1 MATTLEAAT
10 EQLARALILVDD
22 LLSDPRG
29 GPRRL
34 LGLLGWDLP
43 PGVDDIGLAA
53 LDLSSVIDRITT
65 LDAILAEGTATD
77 IQVTAAYAG
86 VLTAVATAL
95 TNLGNLAA
103 GFSASSDYLQ
113 ATDIQNQFFPRLLD
127 LGIIGGTTAISPAVT
142 ALAQFCGVFVFEP
155 HDADPT
161 TFQVAHVRH
170 TVRWDRVGRL
180 LTDPG
185 GLFREVYGWG
195 TADFDADALI
205 LNLATVL
212 QVFGVASRTR
222 PLPRRA
228 EEQLVGRAMPEAD
241 AHPALQL
248 LVSLVKGLGFDPLD
262 VGISFYGLR
271 PTTPGGADGG
281 IGVSPYAHGTADAR
295 FPLSDRL
302 GLIVDA
308 SVDVSQGVAFLLR
321 PGAPPTFRVDLGSSA
336 SGVASGSEHLAFT
349 LAYAPDTDRRLSL
362 LTLPG
367 GIRLEAGQLSA
378 GGGLRSVGG
387 VDAFF
392 SAAIGQ
398 GRLVVTTDQ
407 TDGFLARLLPAD
419 GLGVDFEFGLQWSR
433 ARGVSIQ
440 GSVGLDATIGLH
452 SSVGPFRLEILHIAV
467 QPSDQRLRLESSV
480 TGSGMLGPVTATIDR
495 VGLTGDLEF
504 QRGNLGPVDVRL
516 GFKELRSFR

>member
-1 MATTLEAAT
+1 MATTLQSAT

-29 GPRRL
+29 GPTRL

-248 LVSLVKGLGFDPLD
+248 LVSLVKGLGFD
-262 VGISFYGLR
+262 
-271 PTTPGGADGG
+271 
-281 IGVSPYAHGTADAR
+281 
-295 FPLSDRL
+295 RL

-336 SGVASGSEHLAFT
+336 SGVTSGSEHLAFT

>member
-22 LLSDPRG
+22 LLSDPRR

-185 GLFREVYGWG
+185 GLFREVY
-195 TADFDADALI
+195 
-205 LNLATVL
+205 
-212 QVFGVASRTR
+212 GVASRTR